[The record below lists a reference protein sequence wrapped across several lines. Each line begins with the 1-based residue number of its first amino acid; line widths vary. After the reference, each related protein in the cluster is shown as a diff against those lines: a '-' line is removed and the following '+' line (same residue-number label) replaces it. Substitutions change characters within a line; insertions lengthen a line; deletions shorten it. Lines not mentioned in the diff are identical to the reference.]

1 MTLAPGTRL
10 GSYEVSTLIGEGGMG
25 QVYRARDTRLHRD
38 VALKIVPPLVA
49 GDPERLARFDREAQT
64 LAALNHPHIA
74 QVYGIEETR
83 QGGASEPP
91 TRAIVMELVDG
102 EDLAER
108 IARGAVP
115 PDEALPIARQIA
127 EALEAAHDAGIVH
140 RDLKPANIKV
150 RPDGTVKVL
159 DFGLAKALDAAPASG
174 ASGGQGT
181 PALANS
187 PTITSPAPMT
197 AHGVI
202 LGTAA
207 YMAPEQARGRPV
219 DKRADIW
226 AFGCVLYEMLAG
238 RTLFG
243 GETISDTLAAV
254 LTRAPDWTTLPST
267 TPVAVVALLARC
279 LEREPKRR
287 LRDIGE
293 ARLALESGA
302 AQPASGAVPA
312 TPTAPRPRFV
322 PAAAMLAGVALGVAA
337 SALGLWLAPDPP
349 APSPIVLHQLPP
361 PGTEFVAAPLPSPQ
375 GTHLALLVRAS
386 DGRRA
391 IWVRPLAGEH
401 AREIEGTGG
410 AETVM
415 WSPDGAH
422 LAFSAKGHLQ
432 RVPRD
437 GGRVQTIAAVEP
449 VSRSRNYRVGAWT
462 PGGEIVIAAP
472 QGLVRVP
479 AGGGM
484 LRPILQAEGVIY
496 EAVNVLGN
504 GTHLLYA
511 EFGGKEPGIY
521 TVAID
526 GSDRRSLLQGE
537 VSGVSVVAPDVIVFQ
552 RRETLYG
559 QVIDPAARTT
569 IGDPFALTDGVAAQ
583 RVEAGPGVLAY
594 IRAGLQ
600 TELTWFDRGGQRLGT
615 IGAPGRYQQLR
626 LSPAGTELLFVRLDP
641 ATGNRDLWLQD
652 LVRGV
657 TSRLTHDPET
667 DHNGV
672 FSPDGRHVAWE
683 SHAGG
688 RLDLYRRPV
697 DGSAP
702 PTLLLDWG
710 RANGPVDWSP
720 DGRYILFASD
730 DGPTRENLWMVRADG
745 SEKPQEV
752 LASPY
757 SEEAASFSPD
767 GRHLAFTSDESGRS
781 EVYVQAIAGTRL
793 VGGRVQ
799 VSSGGG
805 AEPAWRR
812 DGRELYYGGEGRLMA
827 VSIARDGDAIRAGT
841 PVALFA
847 AMVSARSYGTVTYA
861 PSPDGQRFVF
871 ITPVGGGGATTPA
884 TVVLN
889 WRRDEQP

>member
-10 GSYEVSTLIGEGGMG
+10 GPYEVSALIGEGGMG
-25 QVYRARDTRLHRD
+25 QVYRARDTTLHRD
-38 VALKIVPPLVA
+38 VALKIVPPLFA
-49 GDPERLARFDREAQT
+49 GDPERLSRFEREAQT

-74 QVYGIEETR
+74 QVYGFEEAR
-83 QGGASEPP
+83 QAGASDPP
-91 TRAIVMELVDG
+91 TRALVMEFVAG
-102 EDLAER
+102 EDLAQR

-140 RDLKPANIKV
+140 RDLKPANVKV

-159 DFGLAKALDAAPASG
+159 DFGLAKALDAVSAGAASTG
-174 ASGGQGT
+174 PVS

-187 PTITSPAPMT
+187 PTITSPAALT

-207 YMAPEQARGRPV
+207 YMAPEQARGRLV

-226 AFGCVLYEMLAG
+226 AFGCVLSEMLTG
-238 RTLFG
+238 RALFG
-243 GETISDTLAAV
+243 GETLSDTVAAV
-254 LTRAPDWTTLPST
+254 LTREPDWTTLPPA
-267 TPVAVVALLARC
+267 TPPAVVALLARC
-279 LEREPKRR
+279 LERDPKRR

-293 ARLALESGA
+293 ARLALEAGA
-302 AQPASGAVPA
+302 APPASAAAPA
-312 TPTAPRPRFV
+312 TLPLPRSSRW
-322 PAAAMLAGVALGVAA
+322 PAAAMLAGLALGAA
-337 SALGLWLAPDPP
+337 AALGFWLAPGVPEP
-349 APSPIVLHQLPP
+349 ATVVLQELPP
-361 PGTEFVAAPLPSPQ
+361 PGTEFVTAPLPSPQ
-375 GTHLALLVRAS
+375 GTHLALLVRGR

-391 IWVRPLAGEH
+391 IWVRALAGEH
-401 AREIEGTGG
+401 AREIEGTNA

-449 VSRSRNYRVGAWT
+449 LSRSRNYRVGAWT

-479 AGGGM
+479 AGGGT
-484 LRPILQAEGVIY
+484 LRPILQAEGVLY
-496 EAVNVLGN
+496 EGLNVLGE
-504 GTHLLYA
+504 GRHLLYA
-511 EFGGKEPGIY
+511 EFGGQEPGIY
-521 TVAID
+521 TVALD
-526 GSDRRSLLQGE
+526 GSDRRLLLQGE
-537 VSGVSVVAPDVIVFQ
+537 VSSVSIVAPDVLVFQ

-559 QVIDPAARTT
+559 QRIDPAARTT
-569 IGDPFALTDGVAAQ
+569 IGDPFTLTDGVAAQ
-583 RVEAGPGVLAY
+583 RVEAAPGVLAY
-594 IRAGLQ
+594 IRGGLQ
-600 TELTWFDRGGQRLGT
+600 AELTWFDRGGQRLGT
-615 IGAPGRYQQLR
+615 VGTAGRYQQLR
-626 LSPAGTELLFVRLDP
+626 LSPSGTELLFVRLDP

-657 TSRLTHDPET
+657 TSRFTHDPET

-672 FSPDGRHVAWE
+672 FSPDGRHVVWE

-697 DGSAP
+697 DGSTP
-702 PTLLLDWG
+702 PALLLAWG

-720 DGRYILFASD
+720 DGQYVLYTSD
-730 DGPTRENLWMVRADG
+730 DGPTKENLWMVRADG
-745 SEKPQEV
+745 SGTPAQV

-767 GRHLAFTSDESGRS
+767 GRHLAFTSDESGVS
-781 EVYVQAIAGTRL
+781 EVYVQAIEGARL

-805 AEPAWRR
+805 MEPAWRR
-812 DGRELYYGGEGRLMA
+812 DGGELYYLGDGRLIA
-827 VSIARDGDAIRAGT
+827 VPITRTGETIRTGT
-841 PVALFA
+841 PTPLFA
-847 AMVSARSYGTVTYA
+847 AAMASGSYGTVTYA
-861 PSPDGQRFVF
+861 PSPDGQRFVV
-871 ITPVGGGGATTPA
+871 ITPAGGGGTVPA